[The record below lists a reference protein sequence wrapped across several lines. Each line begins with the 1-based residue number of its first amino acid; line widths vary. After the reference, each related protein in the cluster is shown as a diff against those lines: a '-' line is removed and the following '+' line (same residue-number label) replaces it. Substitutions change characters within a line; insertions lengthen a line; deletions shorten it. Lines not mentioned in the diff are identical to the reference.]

1 MRLGG
6 VGPALALCL
15 LLAAC
20 GETGEEHLP
29 EHPAGLE
36 EFAAEAAVL
45 EGEALSPDGRF
56 LARIEGIG
64 ESLSDQDVSPAERV
78 EIADAE
84 TGEVFW
90 RGTGFCRQ
98 FVLWSP
104 QGSYALLLRENPDS
118 RFITVVGTE
127 SWTEWE
133 FAAPDGI
140 GLQTY
145 MVLPQDRP
153 WCEWKSDNC
162 LDLALGW
169 GNGGAKRYETYT
181 IELREDPQEGIIQAE
196 SRERLPG
203 SYDFDH
209 DGEPETVE
217 VATVYGDKAR
227 NEVGWYELRVLAADG
242 GPVWSWSLHESHPG
256 WGAYFACRV
265 DGEDYLLRYLP
276 TMYQGFATYTYE
288 LFFLDKAGEEQ
299 VVREGSVD
307 FDLNFGPYHQR
318 FEPAEIAAFLE
329 EVHGLTEVG
338 QLLLATVNGNVRTDR
353 PGGDFTDDLE
363 YWTEEA
369 LYDESRSLEKNIRA
383 IGAYWKGERTAE

>member
-1 MRLGG
+1 MRFRWM
-6 VGPALALCL
+6 VPALALCL

-20 GETGEEHLP
+20 GGTGTERLPVNPPEEAATET
-29 EHPAGLE
+29 
-36 EFAAEAAVL
+36 AVL
-45 EGEALSPDGRF
+45 EGEAVSPDGRF

-64 ESLSDQDVSPAERV
+64 ESLSDQEVSPAERV

-133 FAAPDGI
+133 FAAPDGT
-140 GLQTY
+140 GLQTW
-145 MVLPQDRP
+145 MFLPQDRP
-153 WCEWKSDNC
+153 WCEWQSDNC

-169 GNGGAKRYETYT
+169 GNGGAKHCETYT
-181 IELREDPQEGIIQAE
+181 IELRDDPQEGIIQAE
-196 SRERLPG
+196 SRKRLPG

-217 VATVYGDKAR
+217 VAVVSGDKAR
-227 NEVGWYELRVLAADG
+227 NEVGWYELRVRTPDNQLD
-242 GPVWSWSLHESHPG
+242 WSRSLHESHPG

-276 TMYQGFATYTYE
+276 TMYQGFATYAYE
-288 LFFLDKAGEEQ
+288 LFFLDEAGEEQ
-299 VVREGSVD
+299 AVRQGRVE
-307 FDLNFGPYHQR
+307 FDMNFGPYHQR

-329 EVHGLTEVG
+329 EVHGLTDGG
-338 QLLLATVNGNVRTDR
+338 QLLLTTENGNVRTDR

-363 YWTEEA
+363 YWTEEE
-369 LYDESRSLEKNIRA
+369 LYDESRSLEENIRA
-383 IGAYWKGERTAE
+383 IGSYWEEVRTAE

>member
-6 VGPALALCL
+6 VVPALALCL

-20 GETGEEHLP
+20 GANGT
-29 EHPAGLE
+29 EHPPERPAGSE
-36 EFAAEAAVL
+36 EFAAGAAVL
-45 EGEALSPDGRF
+45 EGEAVSPDGRF

-84 TGEVFW
+84 TGEIFW

-104 QGSYALLLRENPDS
+104 RGSYALLLQEDPDS
-118 RFITVVGTE
+118 RFLTVVGTE

-133 FAAPDGI
+133 FAMPDGT

-153 WCEWKSDNC
+153 WCEWQSDNC
-162 LDLALGW
+162 LDLTLGW
-169 GNGGAKRYETYT
+169 GSGGAKHYETYT
-181 IELREDPQEGIIQAE
+181 IELRDDPQDGMIWAE

-203 SYDFDH
+203 SYDFNR
-209 DGEPETVE
+209 DGTPESLE
-217 VATVYGDKAR
+217 LAAVYGDEGLGR
-227 NEVGWYELRVLAADG
+227 PGWYELRVLAADG
-242 GPVWSWSLHESHPG
+242 GPIWSRSLGTFHPG
-256 WGAYFACRV
+256 WGAYFACRA
-265 DGEDYLLRYLP
+265 DGKDYLLRYLP

-288 LFFLDKAGEEQ
+288 LFFLDEAGEEQ
-299 VVREGSVD
+299 VIREGQVE
-307 FDLNFGPYHQR
+307 FDMNFGSPMHGE
-318 FEPAEIAAFLE
+318 FDPEAIAAFLE
-329 EVHGLTEVG
+329 EVHGLTDSG
-338 QLLLATVNGNVRTDR
+338 QLLLTTEGGNVRTNR

-363 YWTEEA
+363 YWTEEE
-369 LYDESRSLEKNIRA
+369 LYDESRSLEENIRA
-383 IGAYWKGERTAE
+383 IGAYWAEMQTA

>member
-1 MRLGG
+1 MRFRGMGLT
-6 VGPALALCL
+6 LALCL

-20 GETGEEHLP
+20 GEAGTERLP
-29 EHPAGLE
+29 ENLPE
-36 EFAAEAAVL
+36 EAATETAVL
-45 EGEALSPDGRF
+45 EGEALSPDGHF

-64 ESLSDQDVSPAERV
+64 ESFSDQDASPAERV

-118 RFITVVGTE
+118 RFITVVGTG
-127 SWTEWE
+127 SWAEWE
-133 FAAPDGI
+133 FAAPDGT
-140 GLQTY
+140 GLQTW
-145 MVLPQDRP
+145 MFLPQDRP
-153 WCEWKSDNC
+153 WCEWQSDNC

-169 GNGGAKRYETYT
+169 GNGGAKHCETYT
-181 IELREDPQEGIIQAE
+181 IELRDDPQEGIIQAE
-196 SRERLPG
+196 SRKRLPG

-217 VATVYGDKAR
+217 VAVVSGDKAR
-227 NEVGWYELRVLAADG
+227 NEVGWYELRVRTPDNHLY
-242 GPVWSWSLHESHPG
+242 WSRSLHESHPG

-276 TMYQGFATYTYE
+276 TMYQGFATYAYE
-288 LFFLDKAGEEQ
+288 LFFLDEAGEEQ
-299 VVREGSVD
+299 AVREGSVD
-307 FDLNFGPYHQR
+307 FDLNFGSYHQR

-329 EVHGLTEVG
+329 EVHGLTDSG
-338 QLLLATVNGNVRTDR
+338 QLLLTTVNSNVRFDR

-363 YWTEEA
+363 DWTEEE
-369 LYDESRSLEKNIRA
+369 LYDEALSLEENIRA
-383 IGAYWKGERTAE
+383 MGTYWERMRTRE

>member
-1 MRLGG
+1 MRFRGMG
-6 VGPALALCL
+6 LALVICL

-20 GETGEEHLP
+20 GEIGTRLP
-29 EHPAGLE
+29 ENPPEKA
-36 EFAAEAAVL
+36 AAETAVL
-45 EGEALSPDGRF
+45 EGEALSPDGHF

-127 SWTEWE
+127 SWTEWK
-133 FAAPDGI
+133 FAAPDGT
-140 GLQTY
+140 GLQTW
-145 MVLPQDRP
+145 MFLPQDRP
-153 WCEWKSDNC
+153 WCEWQSDNC
-162 LDLALGW
+162 LDLTLGW
-169 GNGGAKRYETYT
+169 GNGGAKHCETYT
-181 IELREDPQEGIIQAE
+181 IELRDDPQEGIIQAE
-196 SRERLPG
+196 SRKRLPG

-217 VATVYGDKAR
+217 VAVVSGDKAR

-242 GPVWSWSLHESHPG
+242 GPVWSRSLHESHPG

-276 TMYQGFATYTYE
+276 TMYQGFATYAYE
-288 LFFLDKAGEEQ
+288 LFFLDEAGEEQ
-299 VVREGSVD
+299 AVREGSVD
-307 FDLNFGPYHQR
+307 FDLNFGSYHQR

-329 EVHGLTEVG
+329 EVHGLTDSG
-338 QLLLATVNGNVRTDR
+338 QLLLTTVNSNVRFDR

-363 YWTEEA
+363 DWTEEE
-369 LYDESRSLEKNIRA
+369 LYDEALSLEENIRA
-383 IGAYWKGERTAE
+383 MGTYWERMRTRE

>member
-1 MRLGG
+1 MRFRWM
-6 VGPALALCL
+6 VPALALCL

-20 GETGEEHLP
+20 GETGTRLP
-29 EHPAGLE
+29 ENPPE
-36 EFAAEAAVL
+36 EAAAETAAL

-133 FAAPDGI
+133 FAEPDGT
-140 GLQTY
+140 GLQTW
-145 MVLPQDRP
+145 MFLPQDRP
-153 WCEWKSDNC
+153 WCEWQSDNC

-169 GNGGAKRYETYT
+169 GNGGAKHCETYT
-181 IELREDPQEGIIQAE
+181 IELRDDPQEGIIQAE
-196 SRERLPG
+196 SRKRLPG

-217 VATVYGDKAR
+217 VAVVSGDKAR
-227 NEVGWYELRVLAADG
+227 NEVGWYELRVRTPDNHLY
-242 GPVWSWSLHESHPG
+242 WSRSLHESHPG

-276 TMYQGFATYTYE
+276 TMYQGFATYEYQ
-288 LFFLDKAGEEQ
+288 LFSLSGTGEEQ
-299 VVREGSVD
+299 AVREGRVE
-307 FDLNFGPYHQR
+307 FDINFGSPMHR
-318 FEPAEIAAFLE
+318 EFDPEAIAVFLE
-329 EVHGLTEVG
+329 EVHGLTDSG
-338 QLLLATVNGNVRTDR
+338 QLLLTTVNSNVRFDR

-363 YWTEEA
+363 DWTEEE
-369 LYDESRSLEKNIRA
+369 LYDEALSLEENIRA
-383 IGAYWKGERTAE
+383 MGTYWERMRTRE

>member
-1 MRLGG
+1 MRFRWM
-6 VGPALALCL
+6 VPALALCL

-20 GETGEEHLP
+20 GETGTRLP
-29 EHPAGLE
+29 ENPPE
-36 EFAAEAAVL
+36 EAAAETAAL

-133 FAAPDGI
+133 FAAPDGT
-140 GLQTY
+140 GLQTW
-145 MVLPQDRP
+145 MFLPQDRP
-153 WCEWKSDNC
+153 WCEWQSDNC

-169 GNGGAKRYETYT
+169 GNGGAKHCETYT
-181 IELREDPQEGIIQAE
+181 IELRDDPQEGIIQAE
-196 SRERLPG
+196 SRKRLPG

-217 VATVYGDKAR
+217 VAVVSGDKAR
-227 NEVGWYELRVLAADG
+227 NEVGWYELRVRTPDNHLY
-242 GPVWSWSLHESHPG
+242 WSRSLHESHPG

-276 TMYQGFATYTYE
+276 TMYQGFATYAYE
-288 LFFLDKAGEEQ
+288 LFFLDEAGEEQ
-299 VVREGSVD
+299 AVREGSVD
-307 FDLNFGPYHQR
+307 FDLNFGSYHQR

-329 EVHGLTEVG
+329 EVHGLTDSG
-338 QLLLATVNGNVRTDR
+338 QLLLTTVNSNVRFDR

-363 YWTEEA
+363 CWTEEE
-369 LYDESRSLEKNIRA
+369 LYDESRSLEENIRA
-383 IGAYWKGERTAE
+383 IGAYWEGVRTAE

>member
-1 MRLGG
+1 MRFRGMG
-6 VGPALALCL
+6 LALVICL

-20 GETGEEHLP
+20 GETGTRLP
-29 EHPAGLE
+29 ENPPE
-36 EFAAEAAVL
+36 EAAAESAVL

-118 RFITVVGTE
+118 RFITVVGTG
-127 SWTEWE
+127 SWAEWE
-133 FAAPDGI
+133 FAAPDGT
-140 GLQTY
+140 GLQTW
-145 MVLPQDRP
+145 MFLPQDRP

-162 LDLALGW
+162 LDLTLGW
-169 GNGGAKRYETYT
+169 GNGGAKHCETYT
-181 IELREDPQEGIIQAE
+181 IELRDDPQEGIIQAE

-209 DGEPETVE
+209 DGEPEIVE
-217 VATVYGDKAR
+217 LATVYGDKAR
-227 NEVGWYELRVLAADG
+227 NEVGWYELRVRTPDNHLY
-242 GPVWSWSLHESHPG
+242 WSRSLHESHPG

-276 TMYQGFATYTYE
+276 TMYQGFATYAYE
-288 LFFLDKAGEEQ
+288 LFFLDEAGEEQ
-299 VVREGSVD
+299 AVREGRVE
-307 FDLNFGPYHQR
+307 FDINFGSPMHR
-318 FEPAEIAAFLE
+318 EFDPEAIAAFLE
-329 EVHGLTEVG
+329 EVHGLTDSG
-338 QLLLATVNGNVRTDR
+338 QLLLTTVNSNVRFDR

-363 YWTEEA
+363 FWTEEE
-369 LYDESRSLEKNIRA
+369 LYDESRSLEENIRA
-383 IGAYWKGERTAE
+383 IGAYWEGMRTAE